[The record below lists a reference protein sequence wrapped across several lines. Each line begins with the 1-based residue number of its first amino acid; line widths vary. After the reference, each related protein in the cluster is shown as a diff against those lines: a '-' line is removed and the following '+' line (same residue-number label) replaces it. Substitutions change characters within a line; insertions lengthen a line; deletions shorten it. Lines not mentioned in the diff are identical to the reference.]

1 MIVRFILFLFALVL
15 STSCKTGCVKDGEKR
30 LQEWMSD
37 NGKKKILCTTG
48 QIENLVSPIAGD
60 DFDTYSLI
68 GIEHDP
74 HSYQLVKGDADIFNR
89 ADILFYNGLGLEG
102 GPSLALRL
110 KDNPK
115 AHSLGGFI
123 QEIVPE
129 KILYIDHTPD
139 PHIWMDMALWSA
151 SIPSIEKV
159 LVTLQPEYKDQIK
172 KRAKKVQEE
181 LLEEDRQLR
190 QLLLDIPS
198 ERRYLVT
205 THDAFNYF
213 ARAYLLGV
221 DEPPADWKRRFQA
234 PEGLAPEG
242 QLGTLD
248 IKRLSRHI
256 MLHNIDVVFAE
267 SNVSEDSLKK
277 LQESCASFG
286 KSIRIARHPL
296 YGDALGPPHTE
307 MATYMGM
314 MRYNVENIREEL
326 AGKPHDRP

>member
-15 STSCKTGCVKDGEKR
+15 STSCKTGVTSGEEKR

-48 QIENLVSPIAGD
+48 QIENLVSAVAGD
-60 DFDTYSLI
+60 AFDTYSLI

-115 AHSLGGFI
+115 AYNLGQYLQKARVGN
-123 QEIVPE
+123 
-129 KILYIDHTPD
+129 ILYIHHTPD

-151 SIPSIEKV
+151 TIPFIEKI
-159 LVTLQPEYKDQIK
+159 LATLQPEYKDQIK
-172 KRAKKVQEE
+172 KRAKTIQDALLKEDQE
-181 LLEEDRQLR
+181 LR
-190 QLLLDIPS
+190 SLLLKIPPQ
-198 ERRYLVT
+198 RRYLVT

-213 ARAYLLGV
+213 ARAYLL
-221 DEPPADWKRRFQA
+221 EENEAPSDWKERFQA

-242 QLGTLD
+242 QLSTLD

-256 MLHNIDVVFAE
+256 MRHNIDVVFAE
-267 SNVSEDSLKK
+267 SNVSQDSLKK
-277 LQESCASFG
+277 LKESCGSFG
-286 KSIRIARHPL
+286 KTIRIASHPL
-296 YGDALGPPHTE
+296 YGDALGPPDTE
-307 MATYMGM
+307 RATYMGM
-314 MRYNVENIREEL
+314 MRYNAKSIVEEL
-326 AGKPHDRP
+326 EGKSHDRP